1 MAAPAYARVFVFV
14 GDPGGVALPCED
26 VPYRST
32 RTNGR
37 TQPSKTYH
45 NNAANTATTG
55 TDMVVEATTPHAAS
69 EAKEIVN

>member
-1 MAAPAYARVFVFV
+1 MRHR
-14 GDPGGVALPCED
+14 CED
-26 VPYRST
+26 VSYRST

-45 NNAANTATTG
+45 NNAAKTTITG
-55 TDMVVEATTPHAAS
+55 TDMVVEAMTPHAAS

>member
-1 MAAPAYARVFVFV
+1 MRHR
-14 GDPGGVALPCED
+14 CED
-26 VPYRST
+26 VSYRST

-45 NNAANTATTG
+45 NNAAKTTTTG

-69 EAKEIVN
+69 EPKEIVN

>member
-1 MAAPAYARVFVFV
+1 M
-14 GDPGGVALPCED
+14 LPCED

-55 TDMVVEATTPHAAS
+55 TGMVVEATTPHAAS